1 MPAISYNINM
11 SVPGGD
17 LLANNATNKSVEK
30 SAGQS
35 ASAFAA
41 SLVVAIVVFT
51 VEAGIFVLIKDRF
64 SRI

>member
-1 MPAISYNINM
+1 M
-11 SVPGGD
+11 SALDGVLEGNQSND
-17 LLANNATNKSVEK
+17 NVDKF
-30 SAGQS
+30 AGQS

-41 SLVVAIVVFT
+41 SLVVAIIIFA

>member
-1 MPAISYNINM
+1 M
-11 SVPGGD
+11 SKLDGVLEG
-17 LLANNATNKSVEK
+17 NRTNDNVDKFS
-30 SAGQS
+30 GQS

-41 SLVVAIVVFT
+41 SLIVSIIIFV